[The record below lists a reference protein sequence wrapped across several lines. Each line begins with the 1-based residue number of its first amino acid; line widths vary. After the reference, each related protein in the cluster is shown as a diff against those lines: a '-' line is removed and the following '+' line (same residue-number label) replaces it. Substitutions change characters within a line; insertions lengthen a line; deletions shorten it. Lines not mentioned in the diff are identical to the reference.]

1 MFVDNALINFEAL
14 ILNNNTF
21 TNNTFI
27 KRFTNSENAIH
38 CESPPWQYGYKRH
51 HVKILVEHIILRN
64 LVTIIDVIF
73 ILPDFSII
81 H

>member
-14 ILNNNTF
+14 ILKM
-21 TNNTFI
+21 TNPFI

-38 CESPPWQYGYKRH
+38 CESPPWQYGYNRH
-51 HVKILVEHIILRN
+51 HVEILVEHIILRN

-73 ILPDFSII
+73 ILPYFSII

>member
-14 ILNNNTF
+14 ILN
-21 TNNTFI
+21 NNTFI

-64 LVTIIDVIF
+64 LVTIIDVTY
-73 ILPDFSII
+73 ILPNFSII